1 MQRKLSPSFFGKAVQ
16 VDGTEPSSPTAGSV
30 TPYRR
35 LLFMFLYGEI
45 LLYTVY
51 HYYNIHPR
59 RLQPICGIFG
69 RKYIFFEKAL
79 DKPEKKW
86 YTVSENKAERSA
98 LTPAPVVTVG

>member
-1 MQRKLSPSFFGKAVQ
+1 MV
-16 VDGTEPSSPTAGSV
+16 
-30 TPYRR
+30 
-35 LLFMFLYGEI
+35 LYGEI

-86 YTVSENKAERSA
+86 YTVSENKAEHSA

>member
-1 MQRKLSPSFFGKAVQ
+1 MVKEKAALAFV
-16 VDGTEPSSPTAGSV
+16 
-30 TPYRR
+30 
-35 LLFMFLYGEI
+35 FLYGEI
-45 LLYTVY
+45 LFYT
-51 HYYNIHPR
+51 YYNIHPR